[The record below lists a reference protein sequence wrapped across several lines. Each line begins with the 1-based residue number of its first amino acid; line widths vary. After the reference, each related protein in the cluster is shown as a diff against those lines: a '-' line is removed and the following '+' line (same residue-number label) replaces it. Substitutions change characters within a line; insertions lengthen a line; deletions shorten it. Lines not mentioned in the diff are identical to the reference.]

1 MPEIDP
7 LVLELRA
14 DVDSFQADLRASTRT
29 VDQQLGIQEARAN
42 SFGKRFSSGVSL
54 AKGALV
60 GFAAAVGVDAIT
72 GAITRAL
79 DYASSLGEV
88 AQQLGVTTDA
98 LQEYRFA
105 ATQAGL
111 AQEEID
117 QALSQLTRRIGEA
130 ANGTKEQARAFQT
143 LGISVRD
150 LEGNVIQTGDAIP
163 LIAEALQDVEN
174 PAQRAALLMDLFGR
188 SGQKLEPLLAGGAKG
203 VNNLRDAARELGL
216 VLSSQQIQSADDAAD
231 KLAAVKQVLE
241 ARLAGVVADNADEIT
256 RLADSLATL
265 ADRAIKAAG
274 GLARFWRESDRRVEQ
289 FFGLPEDTDGKII
302 DALFGFDPPKKAP
315 ARKAAPKP
323 AQQSGIAG
331 LKRTPLGALQLNFA
345 GGQSLGQGSA
355 DRMLSGSFG
364 TGAIS
369 IERLLGDGTQPAA
382 QVMAASLTEMSVEL
396 QRLNADLALA
406 TAELTGNIQDRA
418 DAERQRIDAD
428 LAAEVQRL
436 KAETDLDAA
445 ERDKRIAVLQ
455 QTAAA
460 QKAAVADAA
469 LADIA
474 EQRIRGEEQALGRR
488 LDALRDDARTLEA
501 QSRIAL
507 TLDARRAVEERLL
520 AVMQEEERQRLE
532 AAIAAGDI
540 ADAAK
545 ARANLETRQGAERT
559 GLAQGLAGPLQRFSN
574 DAKDAE
580 TRVQE
585 AAVRRIERLNATI
598 ADAMTNALGIE
609 DPFLR
614 DLIGI
619 FLDRNV
625 FGPLAEA
632 LSGAQGGGG
641 GGFLSS
647 LAQIGVS
654 LFGRSSGG
662 FVQAGRPYRV
672 NEGASPGRVEAFVPN
687 TSGQIIPLGRMNA
700 VAAGGAQAQGGVSV
714 VRLELSGDI
723 DARIERVSGP
733 VAVEV
738 VRATAPQVIDAAANE
753 TLRRASRPSL

>member
-1 MPEIDP
+1 MSEVDP
-7 LVLELRA
+7 VILQLRA
-14 DVDSFQADLRASTRT
+14 DVDGYQADVRRATRT
-29 VDQQLGIQEARAN
+29 VDQQLGIQEKRAN
-42 SFGKRFSSGVSL
+42 AFGQKFSGGLSL

-111 AQEEID
+111 SQEDMD

-130 ANGTKEQARAFQT
+130 ASGTKAQAQAFEM

-150 LEGNVIQTGDAIP
+150 ANGNIIQAGDAIP
-163 LIAEALQDVEN
+163 QIAEALKDVQS
-174 PAQRAALLMDLFGR
+174 PAERAALLMDLFGR
-188 SGQKLEPLLAGGAKG
+188 SGQKLEPLLAGGAAG
-203 VNNLRDAARELGL
+203 VNGLRDAARELGI
-216 VLSSQQIQSADDAAD
+216 VLSSKQIQSADDAAD

-241 ARLAGVVADNADEIT
+241 ARLAGVVADNAQEIIDLANAFAS
-256 RLADSLATL
+256 LADN
-265 ADRAIKAAG
+265 IFKALKAWNDFSKANS
-274 GLARFWRESDRRVEQ
+274 ARGDF
-289 FFGLPEDTDGKII
+289 
-302 DALFGFDPPKKAP
+302 
-315 ARKAAPKP
+315 
-323 AQQSGIAG
+323 
-331 LKRTPLGALQLNFA
+331 LKRADEFIDKQPGSPGLRAAAKDRVRERYDERNGFRTTSLLPGGMFDLRTKTNFA
-345 GGQSLGQGSA
+345 GDTLGLTPTRT
-355 DRMLSGSFG
+355 DRMLTGAQG
-364 TGAIS
+364 TGGIS
-369 IERLLGDGTQPAA
+369 IDRLLGDGSAPAA
-382 QVMAASLTEMSVEL
+382 AAMTASLTGMSVEL
-396 QRLNADLALA
+396 QRLNADLAIA
-406 TAELTGNIQDRA
+406 TAELTGSIQDRA
-418 DAERQRIDAD
+418 NAERQRIDAD
-428 LAAEVQRL
+428 LAGEVERLNADTELAE
-436 KAETDLDAA
+436 A
-445 ERDKRIAVLQ
+445 ERANRIAVLQ
-455 QTAAA
+455 KTASA

-474 EQRIRGEEQALGRR
+474 EQRARGEERALVQR

-507 TLDARRAVEERLL
+507 TLGARRAIEERLL
-520 AVMQEEERQRLE
+520 TIMQEEERQRLE

-545 ARANLETRQGAERT
+545 ARANLETRQAAERT
-559 GLAQGLAGPLQRFSN
+559 GLAQGMASPLQRYANESA
-574 DAKDAE
+574 DVK
-580 TRVQE
+580 TRLEE
-585 AAVRRIERLNATI
+585 AAVRRIDDLNRTI
-598 ADAMTNALGIE
+598 ADAMTNALGVE

-632 LSGAQGGGG
+632 LSGSAASGGGG
-641 GGFLSS
+641 LIGAIGSLIGG
-647 LAQIGVS
+647 

-662 FVQAGRPYRV
+662 RVTAGRPFRV
-672 NEGASPGRVEAFVPN
+672 NEGAPAGRVEGFIPDQ
-687 TSGQIIPLGRMNA
+687 SGTIIPLGRMNA
-700 VAAGGAQAQGGVSV
+700 MQSGGQQAAGVAT

-723 DARIERVSGP
+723 DARIERVSGG
-733 VAVEV
+733 VAIEV
-738 VRATAPQVIDAAANE
+738 VKATAPQVIDAAANE